1 MIKEPETFN
10 VVERDARGSARGSK
24 RVKNQA
30 KLMKVEVTQRPR
42 AADAKRRH
50 EVKCGCTKHLQMK
63 QLAILSKVIS

>member
-1 MIKEPETFN
+1 MIRGPEAFN

-50 EVKCGCTKHLQMK
+50 EVKCSRTKHLQMK